1 MRVAQVVAS
10 YYPSIGG
17 VQTHVHH
24 LAQGC
29 ANAGDDVTILTHQAG
44 HSPAE
49 DYVGKVRV
57 LRFPLTVDLRNYP
70 FSMRLFRYLGS
81 HAGEFD
87 ILHAHSYHTVVGHA
101 GASSTLPFI
110 FTPHYHGTGHTGFR
124 TLLHGL
130 YYPLGRR
137 VLRRSDALICVSEAE
152 RRLISANFS
161 IESSKMFVIPNGTDS
176 DGLYHREDREA
187 ASVPMVLSVG
197 RLERYK
203 NVDLIIDAF
212 QALALPARLV
222 VVGDG
227 PDRRRL
233 EEAARGGG
241 RSQQVFFAGRVSDSA
256 LRRLLGEATVVVSA
270 SDHEA
275 FGLSVADGL
284 AAGASIVASAIPAH
298 IEIASMAGADA
309 PIVLVDPRDK
319 QAFAA
324 ALSATVCLDRTGS
337 EPVRLP
343 SWADVVD
350 ATRRL
355 YGLVCSGRG
364 SPRQRDWIAVPQHGA
379 STPVTQASAEPV

>member
-1 MRVAQVVAS
+1 MRIAQVVAS

-29 ANAGDDVTILTHQAG
+29 ANAGDEVTILTHQTGNA
-44 HSPAE
+44 PAE
-49 DYVGKVRV
+49 DHVGKVRI
-57 LRFPLTVDLRNYP
+57 LRFPLTVGLRNFP
-70 FSMRLFRYLGS
+70 FSLRLFRYLAS
-81 HAGEFD
+81 HAGDFD
-87 ILHAHSYHTVVGHA
+87 IVHAHSYHTVVGHA

-110 FTPHYHGTGHTGFR
+110 FTPHYHGSGHTGFR

-130 YYPLGRR
+130 YYPAGRR
-137 VLRRSDALICVSEAE
+137 VVRRADALICVSEAE
-152 RRLISANFS
+152 RRLILEHFS
-161 IESSKMFVIPNGTDS
+161 VESSKMFVIPNGTDS
-176 DGLYHREDREA
+176 SGLSHREDRA
-187 ASVPMVLSVG
+187 AANVPMVLSVG

-212 QALALPARLV
+212 RAVALPARLV

-233 EEAARGGG
+233 EEAARDED
-241 RSQQVFFAGRVSDSA
+241 RSQPVLFAGRVSDSA
-256 LRRLLGEATVVVSA
+256 LSRLLGEATVVVSA

-284 AAGASIVASAIPAH
+284 AAGASVVASAIPTH
-298 IEIASMAGADA
+298 VEIASMAGAHA
-309 PIVLVDPRDK
+309 PIVLVDPRDR

-324 ALSATVCLDRTGS
+324 ALSASICMDRGGS

-343 SWADVVD
+343 SWAEVVD

-355 YGLVCSGRG
+355 YGLACSERG
-364 SPRQRDWIAVPQHGA
+364 SPRERESVAVPRQGA